1 MKYRRNGFYSLL
13 PGAARRTVMQRIA
26 FIFILLAVIGSSVSC
41 GSKTAAKTTTTNVT
55 STTTQPVTTTTTT
68 TPKVTTTPAL
78 TTVSFAL
85 LLTPPQTSAE
95 YTLPVYLTADSILH
109 LDWTVTGVGDA
120 IRLSINTPDGKLYGV
135 KTKGG
140 FATLTSD
147 DPCDQLNRIGSIVL
161 KPSTQKW
168 VDGYYVFHP
177 YICDDDPG
185 VSVKLIY
192 WVEH

>member
-1 MKYRRNGFYSLL
+1 MRHVAL
-13 PGAARRTVMQRIA
+13 I
-26 FIFILLAVIGSSVSC
+26 IILLAILVLSVSC
-41 GSKTAAKTTTTNVT
+41 GSKTAATVTTTNAT
-55 STTTQPVTTTTTT
+55 STITQPVTTTTIT
-68 TPKVTTTPAL
+68 TPKITTTPAL

-109 LDWTVTGVGDA
+109 LDWTITGVGDA
-120 IRLSINTPDGKLYGV
+120 IRMSINTPDGKLYGV

-140 FATLTSD
+140 FAVLTSD

-161 KPSTQKW
+161 QPSTQKW

>member
-1 MKYRRNGFYSLL
+1 
-13 PGAARRTVMQRIA
+13 MQHVA
-26 FIFILLAVIGSSVSC
+26 LIFILLAVLVLSVSC
-41 GSKTAAKTTTTNVT
+41 GSKTAATTTTTNAT
-55 STTTQPVTTTTTT
+55 STTTQPVITTTT
-68 TPKVTTTPAL
+68 TPKITTTPAL

-95 YTLPVYLTADSILH
+95 YTLPVYLTADSTLH

-120 IRLSINTPDGKLYGV
+120 IRMSINTPDGKLYGV

-140 FATLTSD
+140 FAVLTSD

-161 KPSTQKW
+161 QPSTQKW

-177 YICDDDPG
+177 YICGDDPG

-192 WVEH
+192 WIEH